1 MCAQKTY
8 ICGEALL
15 PLFGIFDKVILGWSF
30 AIRQE
35 ETLER
40 AIACTLPRQ
49 SRKRVVTRHL
59 RVQRASDGDMT
70 LGAERL
76 RKLIRR
82 VNAKLI
88 ASQRE
93 VCISAAG
100 FSVVVRCLQ
109 GLTLDMRQCLLRR
122 DCEMLPL
129 GYPIVLHKTI
139 VTGLTLLECGKRC
152 GREVNA

>member
-1 MCAQKTY
+1 MCAEKTY
-8 ICGEALL
+8 ICREALL

-40 AIACTLPRQ
+40 AIASTLPRQ

-82 VNAKLI
+82 VNAKPIDSKRELI
-88 ASQRE
+88 
-93 VCISAAG
+93 ISAEWL
-100 FSVVVRCLQ
+100 SVGV
-109 GLTLDMRQCLLRR
+109 G
-122 DCEMLPL
+122 
-129 GYPIVLHKTI
+129 
-139 VTGLTLLECGKRC
+139 
-152 GREVNA
+152 